1 MQGRADPRSA
11 IGFTSAS
18 HFRPFETCSS
28 FAISVTALRNYCIEW
43 SCCGSQKSDQ
53 IHGLS
58 ERKKKSVRITVTLT
72 FVHAAGPAH
81 GLIVSAL
88 SLTRG
93 NRGRHPEKLG
103 INLPKLGN
111 TYTVREKVRK

>member
-1 MQGRADPRSA
+1 MGPA
-11 IGFTSAS
+11 
-18 HFRPFETCSS
+18 
-28 FAISVTALRNYCIEW
+28 
-43 SCCGSQKSDQ
+43 GSRKSDQ

-58 ERKKKSVRITVTLT
+58 ERKKKLFGSRSTDVRSRGR
-72 FVHAAGPAH
+72 AG

-103 INLPKLGN
+103 INLPKLWEHVHGEGKS
-111 TYTVREKVRK
+111 EKVTSCESASRLSAPTLYRRPEINIAAPTT